1 MFPPPRR
8 ADTRPF
14 HRHRA
19 ASHSI
24 SQNGR
29 SHLEPVTF
37 HPVSKR
43 ATSVNLSAA
52 VSAGRVGSG
61 KKESRK
67 KKKQV
72 PELVHIHF
80 DTRYLPFG
88 TFSQMHFC
96 LIRSLNY
103 FHFSL
108 PKTPAWIFSTGVYS
122 DLKHMCTNIPLRLE
136 VDNLLAKNEN
146 PINNTFT

>member
-67 KKKQV
+67 KNNRCQSWFTYT
-72 PELVHIHF
+72 LIRDICHLGHF
-80 DTRYLPFG
+80 PKCI
-88 TFSQMHFC
+88 FC

-136 VDNLLAKNEN
+136 VDHLLAKNEN